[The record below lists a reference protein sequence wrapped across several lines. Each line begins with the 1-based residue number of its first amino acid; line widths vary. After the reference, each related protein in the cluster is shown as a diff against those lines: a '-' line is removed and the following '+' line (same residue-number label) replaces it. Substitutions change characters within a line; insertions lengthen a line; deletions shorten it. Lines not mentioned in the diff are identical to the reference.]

1 MPDLNGLSPE
11 RRKAI
16 GFGRRIDWII
26 TVVILVIAVVFIY
39 MLQSLPQRA
48 TFFPW
53 FITISILSV
62 GAVYITG
69 KFRLP
74 GRWDAQYD
82 PATEVEHGEHDTGPA
97 FLVPYGRN
105 ILHALGIFLGLT
117 ISATLVGPKFAVPI
131 FVALALWMSGE
142 NKIAAVLSGI
152 GFWLVVHFIFGR
164 LMSINLPTGYLFELF
179 G

>member
-1 MPDLNGLSPE
+1 MPDLNGLSTE

-16 GFGRRIDWII
+16 RFGRRFDWII
-26 TVVILVIAVVFIY
+26 TVTILVIAVVFIY

-53 FITISILSV
+53 FITISIVSV

-74 GRWDAQYD
+74 GRWDALYD
-82 PATEVEHGEHDTGPA
+82 PATEIEYGEHDTGPA

-105 ILHALGIFLGLT
+105 VLRALAIFLGLA
-117 ISATLVGPKFAVPI
+117 IAAILIGPKFAVPI
-131 FVALALWMSGE
+131 FVALALWLSGE
-142 NKIAAVLSGI
+142 NRIAAVLSGI

-164 LMSINLPTGYLFELF
+164 LMSINLPAGYLFELF

>member
-1 MPDLNGLSPE
+1 MPDLNELSPE
-11 RRKAI
+11 RRDAI

-26 TVVILVIAVVFIY
+26 TVAILVIAVVFIY

-53 FITISILSV
+53 FITISILTV
-62 GAVYITG
+62 GSVYIAG

-97 FLVPYGRN
+97 FLVPYRRK
-105 ILHALGIFLGLT
+105 ILRALAIFLGLA
-117 ISATLVGPKFAVPI
+117 IAAILVGPKFAVPI
-131 FVALALWMSGE
+131 FVALALWLSGE
-142 NKIAAVLSGI
+142 NRTAAVLSGI
-152 GFWLVVHFIFGR
+152 GFWVVVHFVFGG
-164 LMSINLPTGYLFELF
+164 LMSINLPAGYLCELL